1 MVAGHAKRG
10 GGFVFWQDEVRNR
23 GVVGLVAGE
32 ASDGRGVL
40 AKENIGA
47 RDRMPFDGVIEPVSF
62 VEV

>member
-1 MVAGHAKRG
+1 MQR
-10 GGFVFWQDEVRNR
+10 DEVVLYFGRMKVGNG

-40 AKENIGA
+40 SKGNIGA
-47 RDRMPFDGVIEPVSF
+47 RDRMPFDGVIELVSF

>member
-10 GGFVFWQDEVRNR
+10 GGFVFWQDEVRNG

-32 ASDGRGVL
+32 AGDGRGVL

-47 RDRMPFDGVIEPVSF
+47 RDRMPFDGVIELVSF

>member
-1 MVAGHAKRG
+1 MMAGNAKSG
-10 GGFVFWQDEVRNR
+10 GGFVFWQDEVRNG

-32 ASDGRGVL
+32 AGDGRGVL

-47 RDRMPFDGVIEPVSF
+47 RDRMPFDGVIELVSF

>member
-1 MVAGHAKRG
+1 MQRDVVVLYFGRMRLET
-10 GGFVFWQDEVRNR
+10 V
-23 GVVGLVAGE
+23 VVGLVAGE

-47 RDRMPFDGVIEPVSF
+47 RDRMPFDGVIELVSF

>member
-1 MVAGHAKRG
+1 MAGLAKRRG
-10 GGFVFWQDEVRNR
+10 GSVFCEDEVGNG

-40 AKENIGA
+40 AKRDVRA
-47 RDRMPFDGVIEPVSF
+47 RNRMSFDGVIELVSF